1 MASLRLRRAPAGA
14 SAATIAAVTLG
25 GFATGAALLYLFA
38 PRRGEARRRHLGA
51 AIREARTRAG
61 TAAREARAR
70 AEAQARRLK
79 EEAAAALRAGQEAVE
94 QRVEQA
100 AAHAEAGA
108 RQAQPSATT
117 ATTAAARRSPDAQ
130 AAQGAAIG
138 VLLARAVFG
147 RGLMRIPAGI
157 AGVSLLSR
165 LVGRSRSL
173 RRGVEQTRDLTA
185 SAAERLR
192 AKGAKGAEA
201 TGGAGRERPAPRAE
215 VREVKSPAELEP
227 GVARGVPE
235 PTFEDRVD
243 RGGPHMGGPA
253 GGGYRAEVAEPGED
267 GGFLA
272 PSTDDVERRGEFDAP
287 DAGRAVREGELGMV
301 VPQEDAEETRRARE
315 EKEEREE
322 PPLIVAPGEPEP
334 NTRARIVAP
343 GEVEAHPEARIVDAG
358 ERPLGSG
365 ASGAP
370 GATRREPS
378 DEGGG

>member
-38 PRRGEARRRHLGA
+38 PRRGEARRRRLGA

-61 TAAREARAR
+61 TAARETRAR

-100 AAHAEAGA
+100 AERAEAGA
-108 RQAQPSATT
+108 RQAQPS

-147 RGLMRIPAGI
+147 QGLMRIPAGI

-165 LVGRSRSL
+165 LVGRSRAL

-192 AKGAKGAEA
+192 AKGAKGTEA
-201 TGGAGRERPAPRAE
+201 TGAAGREPPAPRAE

-253 GGGYRAEVAEPGED
+253 GGGGYRAEVAEPGED

-272 PSTDDVERRGEFDAP
+272 PSTDDVERTGEFDAP
-287 DAGRAVREGELGMV
+287 DAGRSVREGELGMV
-301 VPQEDAEETRRARE
+301 MPQEDAEEARRARE

-322 PPLIVAPGEPEP
+322 PPLVVAPGEPEP
-334 NTRARIVAP
+334 NPRARIVAP

-365 ASGAP
+365 ASGTP

-378 DEGGG
+378 DEGDG